1 MDIDSL
7 DYFSDPLL
15 ALDPYGL
22 LDYLAANKPVYREP
36 HHGIVMVTGYEEAIS
51 VLRAPDIF
59 SSSTVIAGTDP
70 LSLFPERP
78 EGDDITEYVNS
89 HREYLPQN
97 DQIVSADPPSHTAQ
111 RALLMGLITPK
122 RLKENEEFIWRLTDR
137 QLDVVLPQS
146 PVELMTAYA
155 QPYTLLV
162 IADLLGVPEEDHP
175 GLLGLLGGGR
185 MPGAGGPG
193 AGRRDT
199 GRSDTGHRRST
210 QGHNTLE
217 VFYDYFVA
225 RIQERRQQP
234 RTDILTGIALAKFP
248 DGSTPEPIEVARIV
262 SNLFAAGQETTVR
275 LIGTAL
281 KRIADEPETQ
291 ATLRA
296 HRELVPRFIEEILR
310 TEGPIKGEF
319 RLAVK
324 TTELGGVPIPAGTPL
339 LLMNGAA
346 NRDPRQFEDPADFR
360 IERPNTRRH
369 LAFGHG
375 IHTCPGA
382 PLARSEAR
390 VTIERLLERTTDISI
405 SPEHHGPAGDRHF
418 NYMQTYMFRG
428 LTQLYLEFTPK
439 G

>member
-1 MDIDSL
+1 VDPDNL

-36 HHGIVMVTGYEEAIS
+36 HHGVVMVTGYDESIA

-59 SSSTVIAGTDP
+59 SSSTIVAGTDP

-78 EGDDITEYVNS
+78 GGDDITEYVNS

-97 DQIVSADPPSHTAQ
+97 DQIVTADPPSHTAQ

-137 QLDVVLPQS
+137 QLDAVLPSS
-146 PVELMTAYA
+146 PVELIAAYA

-162 IADLLGVPEEDHP
+162 IADLLGVPEEDHA
-175 GLLGLLGGGR
+175 GLL
-185 MPGAGGPG
+185 
-193 AGRRDT
+193 GRRDT
-199 GRSDTGHRRST
+199 RMPGTGGPKARRPAGEDAGERKSSAR
-210 QGHNTLE
+210 GHNSLE
-217 VFYDYFVA
+217 VFYDYFA
-225 RIQERRQQP
+225 EKIEERRQQP
-234 RTDILTGIALAKFP
+234 TGDILTGIARARFP
-248 DGSTPEPIEVARIV
+248 DGTRPGPVEVARIV

-275 LIGTAL
+275 LIGAAMR
-281 KRIADEPETQ
+281 RIADEPELQ

-296 HRELVPRFIEEILR
+296 SRELVPRFVEEVLR

-319 RLAVK
+319 RLALK
-324 TTELGGVPIPAGTPL
+324 TTELGGVPIAAGTPL
-339 LLMNGAA
+339 LLLNGAA
-346 NRDPRQFEDPADFR
+346 SRDPRQFEDPAEFR
-360 IERPNTRRH
+360 IGRPNARRH

-390 VTIERLLERTTDISI
+390 ITIERILDRTTDVRVSE
-405 SPEHHGPAGDRHF
+405 EHHGPAGGRRF
-418 NYMQTYMFRG
+418 NYMPTYMFRG

-439 G
+439 A

>member
-175 GLLGLLGGGR
+175 PLLGLLGGGR
-185 MPGAGGPG
+185 MPGTDGRS
-193 AGRRDT
+193 AGRRD
-199 GRSDTGHRRST
+199 SEHRRST

-225 RIQERRQQP
+225 RIEERRQQP

-296 HRELVPRFIEEILR
+296 NRELVPRFVEEVLR

-319 RLAVK
+319 RLALK
-324 TTELGGVPIPAGTPL
+324 TTELGGVHIPAGTPL

-360 IERPNTRRH
+360 VERPNTRRH

-390 VTIERLLERTTDISI
+390 VTIERLLERTTDIRI